1 MSLQAVWNA
10 VDVSNCWGQVQS
22 SNRFFPKL
30 TNINELAP
38 LASKFEIFDDEL
50 RNVGPLTAMLP
61 WSQRKRSTGRSLE
74 NMRSSWSFGKTRAMT
89 YLQQE
94 LTKRGVLL
102 PLPLHLQP
110 LCLKSPCCPPAQAP
124 HTNKYASITLP
135 SLSTISFHSLSSVG
149 STLADP
155 DGHLGRAL
163 LSLWWGLWYKS
174 PTPSLNSAIDTSA

>member
-1 MSLQAVWNA
+1 
-10 VDVSNCWGQVQS
+10 
-22 SNRFFPKL
+22 
-30 TNINELAP
+30 
-38 LASKFEIFDDEL
+38 
-50 RNVGPLTAMLP
+50 
-61 WSQRKRSTGRSLE
+61 
-74 NMRSSWSFGKTRAMT
+74 MT

-135 SLSTISFHSLSSVG
+135 SLSTIFFHSLSSVG

-163 LSLWWGLWYKS
+163 LSLWQGLWYKS
-174 PTPSLNSAIDTSA
+174 PTPSLSYRYFSLMGDTNRKRLARADSPLLLTCAILQAPLVPMVLVYISIQSHV